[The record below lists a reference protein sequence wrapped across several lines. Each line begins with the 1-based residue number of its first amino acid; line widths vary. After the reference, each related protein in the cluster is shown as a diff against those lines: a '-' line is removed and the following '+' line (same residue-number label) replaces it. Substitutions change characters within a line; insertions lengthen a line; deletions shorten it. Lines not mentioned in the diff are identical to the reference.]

1 MKAGIFAPAGLSFLD
16 VNATRVT
23 ATTVGVLLGLSGMNH
38 GFFEFLQGNVPTG
51 GLVLQAIGPAQRF
64 WERGTEEAFSILPT
78 FLASGLLSMLVGLI
92 IVIWSLWFI
101 QSKYGPQVFL
111 GLFIV
116 LFLVGGGIGQIA
128 FFVPTWAFAT
138 RMHKPL
144 TWWRKV
150 LPRRLWPFLSGL
162 WLVTLILA
170 TLAIL
175 IGLEIAIFG
184 LVPGMTDP
192 EQVQNTAMATVLLSA
207 VLYVISFVA
216 GFGHE
221 LRRQELS
228 HA

>member
-1 MKAGIFAPAGLSFLD
+1 MKAGTFAPAGRSLLKVD
-16 VNATRVT
+16 ATRVT

-38 GFFEFLQGNVPTG
+38 GFFEFLQGNTPTG

-101 QSKYGPQVFL
+101 QSRYGPPVFL
-111 GLFIV
+111 GLFIL

-128 FFVPTWAFAT
+128 FFVPAWAFAT

-150 LPRRLWPFLSGL
+150 LPGSIWPFLSGL

-184 LVPGMTDP
+184 WVPGMTDP

-221 LRRQELS
+221 LKRQELS